1 MNTDGIFITTTTIKS
16 LPKPEQDFLFGIIS
30 GRETGAP
37 EPRPEADD
45 GGSEDEHFAELSP
58 GQARDFYSGC
68 GLKTRKAID
77 VIAGSES
84 RRFQIA
90 DVAKALGVQPSELT
104 GVWGGLTRRLKTIT
118 GDSAAYLI
126 DWEKNEAVYDD
137 EGNYADHTGEVTE
150 LTYRSFRKALG
161 RA

>member
-16 LPKPEQDFLFGIIS
+16 LPKPDQDFLFGIIS
-30 GRETGAP
+30 GRDMSAP
-37 EPRPEADD
+37 EPRVQADEEEV
-45 GGSEDEHFAELSP
+45 EDEHFAGLSP

-68 GLKTRKAID
+68 GPKTRKAID
-77 VIAGSES
+77 VIADSAS
-84 RRFQIA
+84 HRFQIA
-90 DVAKALGVQPSELT
+90 DVARALDVQPSDLT

-118 GDSAAYLI
+118 GDSGAYLI

-137 EGNYADHTGEVTE
+137 EGNYVDHVGEVRE